1 MRDHILLINTHILS
15 SSSARAD
22 VWVWVYWVGGCTHWG
37 VAIVLV
43 DFLSSVKRYNEE
55 ENEWETVVSMMNRR
69 GGLGV
74 GVLDGWL
81 YAVGGYDGD
90 SFL

>member
-1 MRDHILLINTHILS
+1 MRNHILLINTHTQLEL
-15 SSSARAD
+15 SAR
-22 VWVWVYWVGGCTHWG
+22 GCL

-55 ENEWETVVSMMNRR
+55 ENEWETVHVSMMNRR
-69 GGLGV
+69 RGLGV

-81 YAVGGYDGD
+81 CAVGGYDGD